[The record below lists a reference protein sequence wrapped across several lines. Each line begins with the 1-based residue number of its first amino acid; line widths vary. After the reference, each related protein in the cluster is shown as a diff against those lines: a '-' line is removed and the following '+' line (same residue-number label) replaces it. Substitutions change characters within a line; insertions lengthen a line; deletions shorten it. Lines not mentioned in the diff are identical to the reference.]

1 MLRNLIMFGMM
12 GALGIP
18 VLFLTL
24 ILLVEICGVSPV
36 LATSVGYLIGAL
48 VNYTLNYR
56 FTFKSSKPHRDSGPK
71 FFLIALMTGIL
82 NALLVYLGV
91 NLMGMHYLLVQIFAT
106 LIVFLSNFV
115 LHSTWTFRLENIK

>member
-1 MLRNLIMFGMM
+1 MLRNLVMFGMM

-56 FTFKSSKPHRDSGPK
+56 FTFKSSKPHMDSGPK
-71 FFLIALMTGIL
+71 FFLIALMTGTL

-115 LHSTWTFRLENIK
+115 LHSTWTFRLENTK